1 MGYTCRICHGN
12 LDPASKTCPQCDSN
26 VNAVGREIT
35 IEELEEVAVLEK
47 MGLKL
52 SDQQRQFLTD
62 LWVMT
67 MEEAPVQVEGLEIC
81 FPGGCTVRF
90 RAKREEEDF

>member
-1 MGYTCRICHGN
+1 MGYTCRICHGS
-12 LDPASKTCPQCDSN
+12 LDPSAGACPHCDSN
-26 VNAVGREIT
+26 VDAVGREIT
-35 IEELEEVAVLEK
+35 IEMLDEVAVLEE

-52 SDQQRQFLTD
+52 SDKQRQFLAD

-67 MEEAPVQVEGLEIC
+67 MEEAPVEVEGIELS

-90 RAKREEEDF
+90 KPRREEESF